1 MAGRLFISSREYLR
15 FARTSMRLFSWVFI
29 LGGLGVFAV
38 TDTAVAADQ
47 YRLEGQVGLPHAGRV
62 KKKMQVMSFEV
73 SPATMSGA
81 SSNVGGMSGG
91 PGQWSSKDTYEFVEM
106 KPLVFLQL
114 NENHR
119 HCVMTEAP
127 KGRFKIDG
135 LQPGTYKLTFAIPDL
150 GYMEKEIKVSPDS
163 VDKDGK
169 LKLEFDFEAEGTV
182 IEPIDR
188 EKIPEKAAK
197 AFEKGVKDFGKGNG
211 KKAFKEFEEAVKEA
225 DHYAEAWEYMGMI
238 QHSAGKLDDAEKYFR
253 KSLEIDSNSSRSLAD
268 LGTILLVKGDPAG
281 ARALYEKAVLIMPG
295 DPQPRA
301 QLGMALYQLQELSL
315 AMDQLVK
322 AKTINPKHFSQP
334 QILSAEIY
342 RLWGEGENMAAELHD
357 FIDNFPDDPKVPAI
371 KQVLES
377 SGQ

>member
-1 MAGRLFISSREYLR
+1 MAGRLFMSTRECYRCRGTL
-15 FARTSMRLFSWVFI
+15 MRLFSWVFV

-38 TDTAVAADQ
+38 TGLTLAADQ

-81 SSNVGGMSGG
+81 SSNVGGMTGG
-91 PGQWSSKDTYEFVEM
+91 PGQWSSKATYEYVEM

-114 NENHR
+114 NGNYR
-119 HCVMTEAP
+119 HCILAEAP

-150 GYMEKEIKVSPDS
+150 GYLEKEIKVSPES

-169 LKLEFDFEAEGTV
+169 LKLEFDFEAQGTV
-182 IEPIDR
+182 IEPMER

-197 AFEKGVKDFGKGNG
+197 AFEKGAKNFSKGKG
-211 KKAFKEFEEAVKEA
+211 KQAFKEFEEAVKEA
-225 DHYAEAWEYMGMI
+225 DHYAEAWEHMGMI
-238 QHSAGKLDDAEKYFR
+238 KHTEGKLDDAEKYFR
-253 KSLEIDSNSSRSLAD
+253 KSLEIDPNSYRALAD
-268 LGTILLVKGDPAG
+268 LGTILLLKGDPAG
-281 ARALYEKAVLIMPG
+281 AKGLYEKAVLLRPD
-295 DPQPRA
+295 DPQTRA
-301 QLGMALYQLQELSL
+301 QLGMALFQLQELSQS
-315 AMDQLVK
+315 MDQLVK
-322 AKTINPKHFSQP
+322 ARTLNPKHFSQP

-342 RLWGEGENMAAELHD
+342 RLWGEGQNMAAELND

-371 KQVLES
+371 KQALES
-377 SGQ
+377 IGQ